1 MIIPCC
7 IMKLLFIFLLLN
19 VFLHS
24 QNIDSLTI
32 KKSPQILEQGKKD
45 SVLTDTTSIFSTQ
58 KKIVKADTLLPLQQK
73 PLFDGSYFISHK
85 TIFHYDYRY
94 AADLLR
100 EYPFTFVQDKGF
112 IGQANQVFIYG
123 AGAGGISFLQDG
135 ILYNDRFSNSLDLNN
150 IQSEFVDSIEIIPS
164 PRGFLYGISPNPV
177 SVNFI
182 TKDYL
187 SVTPYSRV
195 KYYQGPSGE
204 AFVDGLF
211 SAMLVKDLNVSFDI
225 TNRSVDSSFGNS
237 DFNIW
242 QVKTRLKYFLSNS
255 FNIVGTYVYIKSEK
269 GLNGGINVDSIAK
282 IDPAINNILYDNVTA
297 PVNFPYRKEEY
308 IQHYFNINLLSNAF
322 KNFNG
327 NLDFYFRFNQDKI
340 YDINSS
346 ISEEKNKNKIYGI
359 NFNQGYSNEL
369 FKISLLGNFE
379 HINYNTST
387 IENKIYAITNNNL
400 NSLSLASIASLKLL
414 NENLIPSV
422 FYKYF
427 NGKDF
432 YKGNMNLHGLGADV
446 TYKLDE
452 KFKFYFGYSNYQIIQ
467 SSKNINNAEA
477 SINYSDKN
485 TSLIFKA
492 FNRNAALGA
501 SSSGTYL
508 YDFKNLTGFGL
519 NIYYKFEQILV
530 EASGEYYLN
539 AKKNFENLM
548 PDLNFIG
555 GLYYKDIL
563 FHSNLNLKT
572 GFVFYFTGEQ
582 NLPSIYSSHVLNYFD
597 NKISPSLKI
606 DFTLVGQ
613 IRKVA
618 IVYFTWE
625 NLLNNQY
632 FITPFYPMP
641 SRGIRFGIGWELFN

>member
-1 MIIPCC
+1 MIIPCS
-7 IMKLLFIFLLLN
+7 IMKLLFIVLLLN
-19 VFLHS
+19 IFLYS
-24 QNIDSLTI
+24 QSIDSLKIT
-32 KKSPQILEQGKKD
+32 KSSELLEAGEKD
-45 SVLTDTTSIFSTQ
+45 SVLTDTAAISSAR
-58 KKIVKADTLLPLQQK
+58 KNIVKADTLLPLHRK
-73 PLFDGSYFISHK
+73 PLFNDSYFISHN

-94 AADLLR
+94 AADIVR
-100 EYPFTFVQDKGF
+100 EFPFTFIQDKGF
-112 IGQANQVFIYG
+112 IGQANQIFIYG
-123 AGAGGISFLQDG
+123 AGDGGISFMQDG

-150 IQSEFVDSIEIIPS
+150 VQSEFVDSIEIIPS
-164 PRGFLYGISPNPV
+164 PRGFLYGISTNPV

-187 SVTPYSRV
+187 SITQYSRV

-255 FNIVGTYVYIKSEK
+255 FNIVGTYGYIKSEK
-269 GLNGGINVDSIAK
+269 GLNGGINADSIAK

-297 PVNFPYRKEEY
+297 PVNFTYRKEEY
-308 IQHYFNINLLSNAF
+308 IQHYFNLGLLSCPL
-322 KNFNG
+322 KNFKG
-327 NLDFYFRFNQDKI
+327 NLDLYFRFNQDKI
-340 YDINSS
+340 YGISS
-346 ISEEKNKNKIYGI
+346 IVSEEKNKNKIYGI
-359 NFNQGYSNEL
+359 NLNQEYSNEL
-369 FKISLLGNFE
+369 FKINLIGSFE
-379 HINYNTST
+379 HINYNTSWV
-387 IENKIYAITNNNL
+387 ENKIYAVNSNNL
-400 NSLSLASIASLKLL
+400 NNLSLASIVSLKLL
-414 NENLIPSV
+414 NGSLVPSV

-432 YKGNMNLHGLGADV
+432 FKVNMNLHGLGADA
-446 TYKLDE
+446 TYRLNE
-452 KFKFYFGYSNYQIIQ
+452 KFELYLGYSNYQISQ
-467 SSKNINNAEA
+467 SSKNINDAEA
-477 SINYSDKN
+477 RINYSAEN
-485 TSLIFKA
+485 TSIVFRA
-492 FNRNAALGA
+492 FNRNAASGV

-508 YDFKNLTGFGL
+508 YDFKSLTGLGL
-519 NIYYKFEQILV
+519 NLNYKFEQILM
-530 EASGEYYLN
+530 EASGNYYLN

-548 PDLNFIG
+548 PELNFTG
-555 GLYYKDIL
+555 GLYYTDIL

-572 GFVFYFTGEQ
+572 GFIFYFTGEQ
-582 NLPSIYSSHVLNYFD
+582 NLPSIYSADVLNYFY
-597 NKISPSLKI
+597 NRISSSLKI